1 MPALYIK
8 VQQNPASVD
17 LCVRFA
23 AEPANQ
29 ELASTATPE
38 PIHNNNTD
46 IIEIDES
53 TTILIGAYYSKSCY
67 SCCLK
72 IATLALLH

>member
-1 MPALYIK
+1 M
-8 VQQNPASVD
+8 
-17 LCVRFA
+17 CVRYV

-29 ELASTATPE
+29 AEASKATPE

-53 TTILIGAYYSKSCY
+53 TTIFQIACICKVTD
-67 SCCLK
+67 CLNRE
-72 IATLALLH
+72 IADIDFW

>member
-1 MPALYIK
+1 MHVHTTIGFSKAKAKEALNIE
-8 VQQNPASVD
+8 VQQNPASADFV
-17 LCVRFA
+17 CQIV

-46 IIEIDES
+46 IIEID
-53 TTILIGAYYSKSCY
+53 
-67 SCCLK
+67 
-72 IATLALLH
+72 

>member
-1 MPALYIK
+1 M
-8 VQQNPASVD
+8 V
-17 LCVRFA
+17 
-23 AEPANQ
+23 EPANQ

-53 TTILIGAYYSKSCY
+53 TTIDYMYKVPLLLLLKLIVRV
-67 SCCLK
+67 
-72 IATLALLH
+72 LLRTIDAAGHRVESVVIGPL